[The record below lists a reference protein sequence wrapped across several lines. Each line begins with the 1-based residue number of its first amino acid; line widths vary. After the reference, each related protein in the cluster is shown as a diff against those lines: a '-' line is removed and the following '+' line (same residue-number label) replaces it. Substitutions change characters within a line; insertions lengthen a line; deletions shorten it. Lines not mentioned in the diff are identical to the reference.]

1 MPKRGPAGKN
11 GSMEEKGFVKSA
23 TRGLVIAHIC
33 LGLAGGAAVTLF
45 GLLAYTQAYPL
56 VVFVPTIALG
66 IVTIGAL
73 VLLQIDAAARKKRGQ

>member
-1 MPKRGPAGKN
+1 
-11 GSMEEKGFVKSA
+11 MEEQDYVKSA
-23 TRGLVIAHIC
+23 TGGLIMAHIC

-56 VVFVPTIALG
+56 VVWVPTIALG

-73 VLLQIDAAARKKRGQ
+73 VLLQIDAAARKKRGE

>member
-1 MPKRGPAGKN
+1 
-11 GSMEEKGFVKSA
+11 MEEKGFVKSA

>member
-1 MPKRGPAGKN
+1 MD
-11 GSMEEKGFVKSA
+11 EKDYVKSA
-23 TRGLVIAHIC
+23 TRGLIMAHVC

-56 VVFVPTIALG
+56 VVWVPTIALG

-73 VLLQIDAAARKKRGQ
+73 VLLQIDAAARKKRRE

>member
-1 MPKRGPAGKN
+1 MD
-11 GSMEEKGFVKSA
+11 EKDFVKSA
-23 TRGLVIAHIC
+23 TRGLVMAHIC
-33 LGLAGGAAVTLF
+33 LGLAGGVALTLF

-73 VLLQIDAAARKKRGQ
+73 ILLKIDASARKKRGQ